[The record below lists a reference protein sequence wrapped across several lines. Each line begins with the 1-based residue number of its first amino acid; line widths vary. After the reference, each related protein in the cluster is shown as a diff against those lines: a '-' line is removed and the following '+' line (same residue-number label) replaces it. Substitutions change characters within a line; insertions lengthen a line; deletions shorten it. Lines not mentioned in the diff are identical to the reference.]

1 MNRLIGEK
9 YITVEGR
16 EKALELADV
25 LLKNDY
31 QVFIQHDDLDIWLI
45 GYTSNDLSFGDD
57 RYALITLDEEEQ
69 LQDQRECHQL
79 DESIKAAKKANEEAE
94 RGSKGLEDWHWDD
107 DEPSADSDDDEDD
120 DDRNYD
126 EPED

>member
-25 LLKNDY
+25 LLQNNY

-69 LQDQRECHQL
+69 LQNQRECHQL

-94 RGSKGLEDWHWDD
+94 RVSNDWENWDGNET
-107 DEPSADSDDDEDD
+107 DEDEDD

-126 EPED
+126 DPED

>member
-16 EKALELADV
+16 EKALEVADV
-25 LLKNDY
+25 LLENNY

-69 LQDQRECHQL
+69 LQNQRECHQL
-79 DESIKAAKKANEEAE
+79 DESIKAAKKVNEEAE
-94 RGSKGLEDWHWDD
+94 RDSKDWENWDGNET
-107 DEPSADSDDDEDD
+107 DEDEDD

-126 EPED
+126 ESED

>member
-16 EKALELADV
+16 EKALEVADV
-25 LLKNDY
+25 LLENNY

-94 RGSKGLEDWHWDD
+94 RNSKDWENWDGNKT
-107 DEPSADSDDDEDD
+107 DEDEDD

>member
-16 EKALELADV
+16 EKALEVADV
-25 LLKNDY
+25 LLENNY

-45 GYTSNDLSFGDD
+45 SYTSNDLSFGDD

-69 LQDQRECHQL
+69 LQNQRECHQL

-94 RGSKGLEDWHWDD
+94 RDNKDCENWDGNET
-107 DEPSADSDDDEDD
+107 DEDEDD

>member
-25 LLKNDY
+25 LLKNNY

-69 LQDQRECHQL
+69 LQNQRECHQL
-79 DESIKAAKKANEEAE
+79 DESIKAAKKANEEA
-94 RGSKGLEDWHWDD
+94 GHDSKDWENWDGNET
-107 DEPSADSDDDEDD
+107 DEDEDD
-120 DDRNYD
+120 DDLNYD
-126 EPED
+126 ESED

>member
-1 MNRLIGEK
+1 MNRLIGER
-9 YITVEGR
+9 YVTVEGR
-16 EKALELADV
+16 DKALELADV

-31 QVFIQHDDLDIWLI
+31 QVFIQHDDLDIWLV

-69 LQDQRECHQL
+69 LQDQRECKQL
-79 DESIKAAKKANEEAE
+79 DESAKAVRKAEGETE
-94 RGSKGLEDWHWDD
+94 RCSKGWENWHWDGNGD
-107 DEPSADSDDDEDD
+107 DGETEDDEDD

>member
-16 EKALELADV
+16 EKALEVADV
-25 LLKNDY
+25 LLQNNY

-69 LQDQRECHQL
+69 LQNQRECHQL

-94 RGSKGLEDWHWDD
+94 CNSKDWKNWDGNET
-107 DEPSADSDDDEDD
+107 DEDEDD

-126 EPED
+126 ELED

>member
-79 DESIKAAKKANEEAE
+79 DESIKAAKKANEEAKCD
-94 RGSKGLEDWHWDD
+94 SKDWENWDGNET
-107 DEPSADSDDDEDD
+107 DEDEDD

>member
-16 EKALELADV
+16 EKALEVADV
-25 LLKNDY
+25 LLQNNY

-69 LQDQRECHQL
+69 LQNQRECHQL

-94 RGSKGLEDWHWDD
+94 CNSKDWESWDGNET
-107 DEPSADSDDDEDD
+107 DEDEDD

-126 EPED
+126 ELED

>member
-25 LLKNDY
+25 LLQNNY

-45 GYTSNDLSFGDD
+45 GYTSNDLTFGDD

-69 LQDQRECHQL
+69 LQGQRECHQL
-79 DESIKAAKKANEEAE
+79 DESIKAAKKANEEFE
-94 RGSKGLEDWHWDD
+94 RDSKGWENWDGNET
-107 DEPSADSDDDEDD
+107 DEDEDD
-120 DDRNYD
+120 DDCNYD

>member
-16 EKALELADV
+16 EKALEVADV
-25 LLKNDY
+25 LLQNNY
-31 QVFIQHDDLDIWLI
+31 QIFIQHDDLDIWLI

-79 DESIKAAKKANEEAE
+79 DESIKAAKKANEEA
-94 RGSKGLEDWHWDD
+94 RRDNKDWENWDGNET
-107 DEPSADSDDDEDD
+107 DEDEDD

>member
-16 EKALELADV
+16 EKALEVADV
-25 LLKNDY
+25 LLQNNY

-79 DESIKAAKKANEEAE
+79 DESMKAAKKANEEAE
-94 RGSKGLEDWHWDD
+94 RNSKDWENWDGNET
-107 DEPSADSDDDEDD
+107 DEDEDD

>member
-25 LLKNDY
+25 LLKNNY

-57 RYALITLDEEEQ
+57 RYALITRDEEEQ

-79 DESIKAAKKANEEAE
+79 DESIKAVKKANEEAE
-94 RGSKGLEDWHWDD
+94 RNNENWDD
-107 DEPSADSDDDEDD
+107 NETDEDEDD

>member
-25 LLKNDY
+25 LLKNNY
-31 QVFIQHDDLDIWLI
+31 QIFIQHDDLDIWLI

-69 LQDQRECHQL
+69 LQNQRECHQL
-79 DESIKAAKKANEEAE
+79 DESIKVAKKANEEAE
-94 RGSKGLEDWHWDD
+94 RGSKNWENWDGNET
-107 DEPSADSDDDEDD
+107 DEDEDD

-126 EPED
+126 DLED

>member
-25 LLKNDY
+25 LLKNNY
-31 QVFIQHDDLDIWLI
+31 QIFIQHDDLDIWLI
-45 GYTSNDLSFGDD
+45 GYTSNDLTFGDD

-69 LQDQRECHQL
+69 LQNQRECHQL

-94 RGSKGLEDWHWDD
+94 RDNKDWENWDGNETEED
-107 DEPSADSDDDEDD
+107 EDEDD

>member
-25 LLKNDY
+25 LLKNNY
-31 QVFIQHDDLDIWLI
+31 QIFIQHDDLDIWLI
-45 GYTSNDLSFGDD
+45 GYTSNDLTFGDD

-69 LQDQRECHQL
+69 LQNQRECHQL

-94 RGSKGLEDWHWDD
+94 RGNKDWENWDGNET
-107 DEPSADSDDDEDD
+107 DEDEDD

-126 EPED
+126 APED

>member
-25 LLKNDY
+25 LLKNNY

-45 GYTSNDLSFGDD
+45 GYTSNDLTFGDD

-69 LQDQRECHQL
+69 LQNQRECHQL
-79 DESIKAAKKANEEAE
+79 DESIEAAKKANEEA
-94 RGSKGLEDWHWDD
+94 GCDNKDWENWDD
-107 DEPSADSDDDEDD
+107 NEADEDEDD

>member
-25 LLKNDY
+25 LLKNNY

-69 LQDQRECHQL
+69 LQNQRECHQL
-79 DESIKAAKKANEEAE
+79 DESIKAAKKANEEAG
-94 RGSKGLEDWHWDD
+94 RDNKDWENWDGNET
-107 DEPSADSDDDEDD
+107 DEDEDD

>member
-94 RGSKGLEDWHWDD
+94 RNSKDWENWDGNEIDED
-107 DEPSADSDDDEDD
+107 EDEDD

>member
-9 YITVEGR
+9 YTTVEGR
-16 EKALELADV
+16 EKALEVADV
-25 LLKNDY
+25 LLENNY

-45 GYTSNDLSFGDD
+45 SYTSNDLSCGVD

-69 LQDQRECHQL
+69 LQNQRECHQL

-94 RGSKGLEDWHWDD
+94 RDNKDCENWDGNET
-107 DEPSADSDDDEDD
+107 DEDEDD

>member
-16 EKALELADV
+16 EKALEVADV
-25 LLKNDY
+25 LLKNNY

-69 LQDQRECHQL
+69 LQNQRECHQL

-94 RGSKGLEDWHWDD
+94 RNSKDWENWDGNET
-107 DEPSADSDDDEDD
+107 DEDEDD

-126 EPED
+126 ESED

>member
-9 YITVEGR
+9 YITVEGID
-16 EKALELADV
+16 KALERADV
-25 LLKNDY
+25 LLKYDY

-69 LQDQRECHQL
+69 LQNQRECHQL
-79 DESIKAAKKANEEAE
+79 DESIKAAKKVNEEAE
-94 RGSKGLEDWHWDD
+94 RNSKGLEDWHWDG
-107 DEPSADSDDDEDD
+107 DESSADADDEDD
-120 DDRNYD
+120 DDCNYD
-126 EPED
+126 DPED

>member
-25 LLKNDY
+25 LLKNNY

-94 RGSKGLEDWHWDD
+94 RNNKDWKDWDGNET
-107 DEPSADSDDDEDD
+107 DEDEDD

>member
-16 EKALELADV
+16 EKALEVADV
-25 LLKNDY
+25 LLENNY

-69 LQDQRECHQL
+69 LQNQRECHQL
-79 DESIKAAKKANEEAE
+79 DESIKAAKKANEEA
-94 RGSKGLEDWHWDD
+94 RRDNKDWENWDGNET
-107 DEPSADSDDDEDD
+107 DEDEDD

>member
-25 LLKNDY
+25 LLKNNY

-69 LQDQRECHQL
+69 LQNQRECNQL
-79 DESIKAAKKANEEAE
+79 DESIKAAKKANEEA
-94 RGSKGLEDWHWDD
+94 RCDIEDWENWDGNET
-107 DEPSADSDDDEDD
+107 DEDEDD

>member
-94 RGSKGLEDWHWDD
+94 RNSKDWENWNDNET
-107 DEPSADSDDDEDD
+107 DEDEDD

>member
-25 LLKNDY
+25 LLKNNY

-94 RGSKGLEDWHWDD
+94 LNSKDWENWDGN
-107 DEPSADSDDDEDD
+107 ETDDDEDD

>member
-25 LLKNDY
+25 LLKNNY

-45 GYTSNDLSFGDD
+45 GYTSNDLTFGDD

-69 LQDQRECHQL
+69 LQNQRECHQL
-79 DESIKAAKKANEEAE
+79 DESIEAAKKANEEA
-94 RGSKGLEDWHWDD
+94 RCDSKDWENWDD
-107 DEPSADSDDDEDD
+107 NEADEDD

>member
-16 EKALELADV
+16 EKALEVADV
-25 LLKNDY
+25 LLQNNY
-31 QVFIQHDDLDIWLI
+31 QIFIQHDDLDIWLI

-69 LQDQRECHQL
+69 LQNQRECHQL
-79 DESIKAAKKANEEAE
+79 DESIKAAKKANEEA
-94 RGSKGLEDWHWDD
+94 RRDNKDWENWDGNET
-107 DEPSADSDDDEDD
+107 DEDEDD

>member
-9 YITVEGR
+9 YTTVEGR
-16 EKALELADV
+16 EKALEVADV
-25 LLKNDY
+25 LLENNY

-69 LQDQRECHQL
+69 LQNQRECHQL

-94 RGSKGLEDWHWDD
+94 RDNKDCENWDGNET
-107 DEPSADSDDDEDD
+107 DEDEDD

>member
-16 EKALELADV
+16 EKALEVADV
-25 LLKNDY
+25 LLKNNY

-69 LQDQRECHQL
+69 LQNQRECHQL

-94 RGSKGLEDWHWDD
+94 RGSKNWENWDGNET
-107 DEPSADSDDDEDD
+107 DEDEDD

-126 EPED
+126 ESED

>member
-16 EKALELADV
+16 EKALEVADV
-25 LLKNDY
+25 LLQNNY
-31 QVFIQHDDLDIWLI
+31 QIFIQHDDLDIWLI
-45 GYTSNDLSFGDD
+45 GYTSNDLTFGDD

-69 LQDQRECHQL
+69 LQNQRECHQL
-79 DESIKAAKKANEEAE
+79 DESIKAAKKANEEA
-94 RGSKGLEDWHWDD
+94 GLDNKDWENWDGNET
-107 DEPSADSDDDEDD
+107 DEDEDD

>member
-45 GYTSNDLSFGDD
+45 GYTSNDLTFGDD

-69 LQDQRECHQL
+69 LQNQRECHQL
-79 DESIKAAKKANEEAE
+79 DESIKAAKKANEEA
-94 RGSKGLEDWHWDD
+94 GHDNKDWENWDGNET
-107 DEPSADSDDDEDD
+107 DENEDD

-126 EPED
+126 DPED

>member
-25 LLKNDY
+25 LLKNNY

-69 LQDQRECHQL
+69 LQNQRECHQL
-79 DESIKAAKKANEEAE
+79 DESIKAAKKANEEA
-94 RGSKGLEDWHWDD
+94 GCDNKDLENWDGNET
-107 DEPSADSDDDEDD
+107 DEDEDD

>member
-25 LLKNDY
+25 LLKNNY
-31 QVFIQHDDLDIWLI
+31 QIFIQHDDLDIWLI

-79 DESIKAAKKANEEAE
+79 DESIKAAKKANEEA
-94 RGSKGLEDWHWDD
+94 GYGNKDWENWDD
-107 DEPSADSDDDEDD
+107 NETDKDEDD

>member
-16 EKALELADV
+16 EKALEVADV
-25 LLKNDY
+25 LLQNNY

-45 GYTSNDLSFGDD
+45 GYTSNDLTFGDD

-69 LQDQRECHQL
+69 LQNQRECHQL
-79 DESIKAAKKANEEAE
+79 DESIKAAKKANEEA
-94 RGSKGLEDWHWDD
+94 RRDSKDWENWDGNET
-107 DEPSADSDDDEDD
+107 DEDEDD

-126 EPED
+126 DPED

>member
-16 EKALELADV
+16 EKALEIADV
-25 LLKNDY
+25 LLENNY

-69 LQDQRECHQL
+69 LQNQRECHQL

-94 RGSKGLEDWHWDD
+94 RNSKDWENWDD
-107 DEPSADSDDDEDD
+107 NETDEDEDDDD

>member
-69 LQDQRECHQL
+69 LQNQRECHQL
-79 DESIKAAKKANEEAE
+79 DESIKAAKKANEEA
-94 RGSKGLEDWHWDD
+94 RHDNDDWENWDGNET
-107 DEPSADSDDDEDD
+107 DEDEDD

>member
-25 LLKNDY
+25 LLKNNY
-31 QVFIQHDDLDIWLI
+31 QIFIQHDDLDIWLI

-69 LQDQRECHQL
+69 LQNQRECHQL
-79 DESIKAAKKANEEAE
+79 DESIKVAKKANEEAE
-94 RGSKGLEDWHWDD
+94 RGSKNWENWDGNETDED
-107 DEPSADSDDDEDD
+107 EDEDD

-126 EPED
+126 DLED

>member
-31 QVFIQHDDLDIWLI
+31 QVFIQHDDLDIWMI

-94 RGSKGLEDWHWDD
+94 RNSKDWENWNDNET
-107 DEPSADSDDDEDD
+107 DEDEDD